1 MPAARE
7 LDEGIRFPLCQPD
20 ALEQAFRNAGL
31 AAIQVVPID
40 VPTRFRDFDDYWTPF
55 LGGQGP
61 APSYAMSM
69 DEMSRNQL
77 RDRIRG
83 RLAAAAA
90 SAIALVAFATVSQFV
105 IVTLASYA
113 AALILGLPLYLAFR
127 RRAWPLGGSCL
138 AAGVIA
144 GAVTGVALT

>member
-1 MPAARE
+1 VAETTGVIALARRGLRDWRVDRRNLGKMPAARE

-55 LGGQGP
+55 LGGQGR

-69 DEMSRNQL
+69 DEMSRNRL

-83 RLAAAAA
+83 RLPCQ
-90 SAIALVAFATVSQFV
+90 SDGSIPLVA
-105 IVTLASYA
+105 
-113 AALILGLPLYLAFR
+113 
-127 RRAWPLGGSCL
+127 RAWAFQSRVPGSHYEH
-138 AAGVIA
+138 
-144 GAVTGVALT
+144 T